1 MVQFQF
7 AWIYSWF
14 QIISII
20 IIYLYLFILF
30 NVASGHFTQL
40 VWKKST
46 QLGCALAMTTNN
58 RVLAVCRYT
67 PPGNYLGLFAS
78 NVAPLNGFGR
88 KFIEMCINE
97 TMQSVQHNEMI
108 NN

>member
-1 MVQFQF
+1 
-7 AWIYSWF
+7 
-14 QIISII
+14 
-20 IIYLYLFILF
+20 
-30 NVASGHFTQL
+30 
-40 VWKKST
+40 
-46 QLGCALAMTTNN
+46 MTTNN